1 MMRDRGNKRQ
11 LEWWRERKKERDS
24 KREIEREIKRERE
37 SIIPRQ
43 N

>member
-11 LEWWRERKKERDS
+11 LEWWRERKKERD
-24 KREIEREIKRERE
+24 RERDKERERK